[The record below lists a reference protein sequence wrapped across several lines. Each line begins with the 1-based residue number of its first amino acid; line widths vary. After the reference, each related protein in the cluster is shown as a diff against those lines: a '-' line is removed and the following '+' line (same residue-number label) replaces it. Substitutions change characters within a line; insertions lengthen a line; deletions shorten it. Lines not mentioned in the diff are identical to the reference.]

1 MTNKVYQQSSLI
13 QRGGSRLWFFTIVI
27 LELMLLERIHGW
39 TYHHVE
45 ENMPWNN
52 ARSFCQ
58 KKYTDMVAIQNAEE
72 IEYLNEHLPHAQHY
86 YWIGIRKVD
95 GIWTWVGTNKPL
107 NKEAENWAAGE
118 PNNSDDGK
126 EDCVEMYIKRD
137 IDTGMWNDINC
148 DKKKRPLCYEASCV
162 PTSCSGHEECV
173 ETIGNYTCACNDGYY
188 GPECENVEQCTTLDV
203 PDQATMGCT
212 HPNGN
217 FSFSS
222 TCDFHCAAGFTLQGS
237 QSLQCNAT
245 GIWTAETP
253 SCEVVRCTSLEISG
267 QGSKNC
273 SHPIGDFS
281 YNSTC
286 DFSCAKGFELHG
298 TDRLECGASGEWSA
312 PIPNCEAVKCG
323 SLEIPRQGFMAC
335 SNPIGNFSYNS
346 TCDFSCDE
354 GFELRGSDRLECGAS
369 GEWSAPNPNC
379 EAVQC
384 GKLENQDQVIVTCSN
399 PIAPFSYNSTCD
411 FSCPEGFAL
420 SGSSRSKCKTTGQW
434 TASMPTCKAVK
445 CDVPKIS
452 RNGNM
457 NCSHPMGNFSY
468 NSTCD
473 FGCVEGFSLNGS
485 VSLQCEGSGT
495 WTSPIPTCEESVP
508 RPRPENYTSI
518 LTASAAAS
526 GISAV
531 SLIAWIVR
539 QLRKKTQA
547 KKFSLL
553 SNEKQNET
561 SGTYKM
567 NHEV

>member
-1 MTNKVYQQSSLI
+1 MGIL
-13 QRGGSRLWFFTIVI
+13 LFFT
-27 LELMLLERIHGW
+27 ELMLLERIHGW

-148 DKKKRPLCYEASCV
+148 DKKKRPLCYEASCI
-162 PTSCSGHEECV
+162 PTSCSGHGECV
-173 ETIGNYTCACNDGYY
+173 ETIGYYMCACNDGYY
-188 GPECENVEQCTTLDV
+188 GPECENV
-203 PDQATMGCT
+203 
-212 HPNGN
+212 
-217 FSFSS
+217 
-222 TCDFHCAAGFTLQGS
+222 
-237 QSLQCNAT
+237 
-245 GIWTAETP
+245 
-253 SCEVVRCTSLEISG
+253 VRCRSLEIPR
-267 QGSKNC
+267 QRIMNC
-273 SHPIGDFS
+273 SHPIGNFSYNSTCDISCDEGFELRTTDKLECGATGEWSVPIPNCEAIKCERLEVPNQGIMACSHPHGFSS

-286 DFSCAKGFELHG
+286 DFSCVEGFELHG

-323 SLEIPRQGFMAC
+323 SLEIPGQGFMAC
-335 SNPIGNFSYNS
+335 SNPIGDFSYNS
-346 TCDFSCDE
+346 TCDFSCAE

-369 GEWSAPNPNC
+369 GEWSAPIPNC
-379 EAVQC
+379 EAILC
-384 GKLENQDQVIVTCSN
+384 GKLEKQDQIIVTCSN
-399 PIAPFSYNSTCD
+399 PIAPFSYNSICD
-411 FSCPEGFAL
+411 FSCPGGFAL
-420 SGSSRSKCKTTGQW
+420 SGSNRIKCEATGQW
-434 TASMPTCKAVK
+434 TASMLTCKAIPCNILEVPEQANMKCSHPAGDFTYSSTCYFSCAEGFILKGSKKLECGATGQWSAHTPTCEAVK

-468 NSTCD
+468 NSTCNFD
-473 FGCVEGFSLNGS
+473 CVEGFSLNGS

-495 WTSPIPTCEESVP
+495 WSGPIPTCEDSAP
-508 RPRPENYTSI
+508 RP
-518 LTASAAAS
+518 
-526 GISAV
+526 
-531 SLIAWIVR
+531 VR
-539 QLRKKTQA
+539 
-547 KKFSLL
+547 
-553 SNEKQNET
+553 
-561 SGTYKM
+561 
-567 NHEV
+567 